1 MKMINEKTINELIEK
16 LQQLDELS
24 ILELLDITSEELPM
38 FLIDQIEEKYDQLL
52 EYFDEDSYDEE
63 QSVPYQE

>member
-1 MKMINEKTINELIEK
+1 MNERTIQELIEK

-38 FLIDQIEEKYDQLL
+38 MLIDQVEERYDVIL
-52 EYFDEDSYDEE
+52 EYFQDADEDE
-63 QSVPYQE
+63 

>member
-1 MKMINEKTINELIEK
+1 MNERTIQELIEK

-38 FLIDQIEEKYDQLL
+38 FLIDQVEYKYDQLI
-52 EYFDEDSYDEE
+52 EYFDESDDE
-63 QSVPYQE
+63 

>member
-1 MKMINEKTINELIEK
+1 MNERTIQELIEK

-38 FLIDQIEEKYDQLL
+38 MLIDQVEERYDVIL
-52 EYFDEDSYDEE
+52 EYFQDVDENE
-63 QSVPYQE
+63 